1 MTAIY
6 RKVFFVLLLTLMT
19 GGCSSIRARDI
30 TPATQ
35 WKVYPGVRQDVKEL
49 KEIVMGQREDPLW
62 VETLVATMLLADLPV
77 STVFDT
83 LVSPYDLYR
92 SHSLPTST
100 PDRAE

>member
-1 MTAIY
+1 MKASHGTRIG
-6 RKVFFVLLLTLMT
+6 VILLSLLIT
-19 GGCSSIRARDI
+19 GCSSIRARDA
-30 TPATQ
+30 TPAAQ

-62 VETLVATMLLADLPV
+62 VEALVATMLLADLPV

-92 SHSLPTST
+92 IH
-100 PDRAE
+100 